1 MIVVRCPKCGS
12 MDASSVEP
20 VGIEFDRMRCGAC
33 GHEQICDLEQ
43 IKSEWNQ
50 HVADGARLD
59 PWCVLP
65 DVRFIALWEELV
77 GTSRGAAAA
86 LAELARAHDEP
97 HRHHH
102 TASYVGDC
110 LRVLDRPEVRALAER
125 PAEVELA
132 LWFHDVV
139 HEPLAAD
146 NEARSAAH
154 AEATLRAAGLSPGM
168 ISRVCAGILATGG
181 GPIAPGDA
189 GLVADIDLAFLG
201 EGEAVVMAWE
211 RDVAAEHAGLDAGLH
226 ARRRAS
232 RLRGLLERPSIYSTG
247 YFRERYERAARDA
260 VSTALLA
267 YASAV

>member
-1 MIVVRCPKCGS
+1 MVVVRCPKCGS

-33 GHEQICDLEQ
+33 GHEAICDLEQ

-59 PWCVLP
+59 SWCVLP
-65 DVRFIALWEELV
+65 DVRFLRLWEETV
-77 GTSRGAAAA
+77 GTPRGAMVAF
-86 LAELARAHDEP
+86 AELVEAYDEL

-102 TASYVGDC
+102 TASHVGNC
-110 LRVLDRPEVRALAER
+110 LRVFDRPEVRALAEH

-132 LWFHDVV
+132 LWFNDVV
-139 HEPLAAD
+139 QQPLATD
-146 NEARSAAH
+146 NETRSAAH
-154 AEATLRAAGLSPGM
+154 AAETLRAAGLAPDG
-168 ISRVCAGILATGG
+168 IARVCTSILATAG

-189 GLVADIDLAFLG
+189 GLVADIDLALLG

-211 RDVAAEHAGLDAGLH
+211 RDVASEHAGVDAALY

-232 RLRGLLERPSIYSTG
+232 QLRGLLERPSIFSTRH
-247 YFRERYERAARDA
+247 FRERHERAARDA
-260 VSTALLA
+260 VSSALLA